1 MAHAAFCRQ
10 GDKCLQNR
18 FAVHMQVPES
28 TMRLACAHEQL
39 LCLWL
44 GGDMP
49 LQQPLHGRVQRAA
62 AQLHRRG
69 RLPLCEAYPLQLH
82 AGLLHLVQR
91 HELRASAV
99 DVNVVLCS
107 AKRRKG
113 SNTVIWRV
121 TMKTRSTTASLTGW
135 EKL

>member
-1 MAHAAFCRQ
+1 MPTEQTCSPQADARIGNQSA
-10 GDKCLQNR
+10 
-18 FAVHMQVPES
+18 
-28 TMRLACAHEQL
+28 MRLACAHEQL

-69 RLPLCEAYPLQLH
+69 RLPLREAYPLQLH

-91 HELRASAV
+91 HELQHQQFTSMWFCVRQQEGKAV
-99 DVNVVLCS
+99 
-107 AKRRKG
+107 
-113 SNTVIWRV
+113 IQ
-121 TMKTRSTTASLTGW
+121 
-135 EKL
+135 